1 METLLTL
8 TEAIAETLGDG
19 WRAERLDGD
28 WRCRLQRGGHY
39 VTVKAQHPGERRLI
53 LTAGTDAF
61 SRARRWTGEPAP
73 TITVAAARP
82 AEVIARE
89 IVRRL
94 LPEAQRYWERQE
106 EREARLVAY
115 ETATAATVQRLSTIG
130 ITFSEGTRYP
140 TDSDVRLYAYLDAL
154 RIEAKVYGTPS
165 TWISKACA
173 PTWLWPCCRPCAR
186 LAKQRHHQPGQ
197 RSAPRPRRALLR
209 NAPPASP
216 RPPAAC
222 RGASNGCVIDTRL
235 LPKSAASPA
244 RLNREAPHDDSARRG
259 PPRPTPLVRCAK
271 RAMEQGCTRPPPTDA
286 RSSWAR
292 QGPCA

>member
-8 TEAIAETLGDG
+8 TEAIAATLGDG

-28 WRCRLQRGGHY
+28 WRCRLQRNDRY

-53 LTAGTDAF
+53 LTAATDAF

-73 TITVAAARP
+73 AITVSAARP
-82 AEVIARE
+82 AEIIARE

-115 ETATAATVQRLSTIG
+115 ETATAETVQRLTVIG

-154 RIEAKVYGTPS
+154 RIEAKVYGDTVDLDLKGLS
-165 TWISKACA
+165 AD
-173 PTWLWPCCRPCAR
+173 
-186 LAKQRHHQPGQ
+186 LAM
-197 RSAPRPRRALLR
+197 ALLSALR
-209 NAPPASP
+209 PA
-216 RPPAAC
+216 
-222 RGASNGCVIDTRL
+222 G
-235 LPKSAASPA
+235 
-244 RLNREAPHDDSARRG
+244 
-259 PPRPTPLVRCAK
+259 
-271 RAMEQGCTRPPPTDA
+271 
-286 RSSWAR
+286 
-292 QGPCA
+292 